1 MVSPDNAGNA
11 GDAGDALLCREF
23 INISLARTIIY
34 CSASA
39 TAALFSQTKIEN
51 EECKVIQ

>member
-11 GDAGDALLCREF
+11 GNAGDALLCREF

-39 TAALFSQTKIEN
+39 TAALFFAN
-51 EECKVIQ
+51 KV